1 MHTDRSVGMIAKM
14 GNNDQTS
21 ETPDTVTRILDA
33 VMVLIRDGGLPAVT
47 LSAVCRKAGLSKGGL
62 MHHYPSK
69 EALVNAFL
77 HRGGEEHLALVRQA
91 TQPHP
96 AGSGKRLRAYVD
108 LFLGESTTL
117 QCDEDRDCAAVMM
130 ALIQGGRDSE
140 EVRKFY
146 ESLHQMLSGDGVSDD
161 FLELVL
167 ATVDGVW
174 LQSVID
180 PLETMGPRSERIR
193 QSLTRLIADE
203 IAGK

>member
-1 MHTDRSVGMIAKM
+1 MPTDRSVGMIAAM
-14 GNNDQTS
+14 SNCEQPS
-21 ETPDTVTRILDA
+21 EATDTVTRILDA

-77 HRGGEEHLALVRQA
+77 QRGGQEHLALIQQA
-91 TQPHP
+91 IERHP
-96 AGSGKRLRAYVD
+96 AGSGNRLRAYVD
-108 LFLGESTTL
+108 LLVGESTTL

-130 ALIQGGRDSE
+130 ALIQGGRDSD

-146 ESLHQMLSGDGVSDD
+146 ESLHQMLSGDGVSDE
-161 FLELVL
+161 FLELIL

-174 LQSVID
+174 LQSVIE
-180 PLETMGPRSERIR
+180 PPETIGPRSERIR
-193 QSLTRLIADE
+193 QNLRRLIANE
-203 IAGK
+203 VAGK